1 MSCLDRHFNFN
12 DVWIK
17 VSEGLEHVYRTKE
30 MLPTEYVEI
39 YRVIYN
45 YCTNTQ
51 PQSFGSEIPRKP
63 TKNNRKNNV
72 HDGANIIGEELY
84 IKLRNYLKIY
94 VEEIFEKGFDLQD
107 ESLLRFYATNW
118 EDYRFSSK
126 VINGFCHYLNRHWVR
141 RMHDLGRRNVYEVF
155 TMAMEV
161 WQLVFFQPLQSQ
173 ITLPCLQLI
182 NTERQNEIINTRL
195 IRAVVQSY
203 IELGFQENSSVS
215 NNSHQITSPT
225 LKIYKD
231 YMEVPFLQYTE
242 QFYRQEAANFLVHNS
257 MSEYLRK
264 IPRWID
270 EELHRIESYL
280 HSSTSAPLI
289 KILEQIF
296 ILDQLEAIYTEAK
309 ILLHNENYSDFAFLF
324 KLVGRV
330 PNTIVELKKIVEENF
345 RPKAIESIEPINIT
359 AINAPTEYVK
369 LILNIHNEFYK
380 VAQIFFNN
388 DEHFI
393 TAIDKTCRN
402 FINNNV
408 LTEATDNAR
417 KPAELLA
424 RYCDRLLRKGSEIE
438 RELDQ
443 IMIVFNYI
451 KDKDVFEK
459 FYGKMLG
466 KRLVG
471 KLSASNDYEESMIL
485 RLKNVC
491 DLTYISKLQKLLED
505 DNVSKTLLDQ
515 YRKYCEK
522 EKIDDIGINIL
533 N

>member
-72 HDGANIIGEELY
+72 HDGANIIGGELY

-296 ILDQLEAIYTEAK
+296 ILD
-309 ILLHNENYSDFAFLF
+309 
-324 KLVGRV
+324 
-330 PNTIVELKKIVEENF
+330 
-345 RPKAIESIEPINIT
+345 
-359 AINAPTEYVK
+359 
-369 LILNIHNEFYK
+369 
-380 VAQIFFNN
+380 
-388 DEHFI
+388 
-393 TAIDKTCRN
+393 
-402 FINNNV
+402 
-408 LTEATDNAR
+408 
-417 KPAELLA
+417 
-424 RYCDRLLRKGSEIE
+424 
-438 RELDQ
+438 
-443 IMIVFNYI
+443 
-451 KDKDVFEK
+451 
-459 FYGKMLG
+459 
-466 KRLVG
+466 
-471 KLSASNDYEESMIL
+471 
-485 RLKNVC
+485 
-491 DLTYISKLQKLLED
+491 
-505 DNVSKTLLDQ
+505 
-515 YRKYCEK
+515 
-522 EKIDDIGINIL
+522 
-533 N
+533 